1 MERFANKLLVVIA
14 VLFSA
19 CHVESASFATY
30 FIENK
35 SSKDIVVV
43 NTERPDKEPISI
55 PDGTTYSETGG
66 GERGQSKG
74 PFYTAL
80 QIDVIFNNER
90 IINYSVYDVEMF
102 NNPLNLDNY
111 RKVVI
116 KDEDKLTVTEYYYT
130 FVPEQYEMAEPYDPD
145 APEE

>member
-1 MERFANKLLVVIA
+1 
-14 VLFSA
+14 
-19 CHVESASFATY
+19 
-30 FIENK
+30 
-35 SSKDIVVV
+35 
-43 NTERPDKEPISI
+43 
-55 PDGTTYSETGG
+55 
-66 GERGQSKG
+66 
-74 PFYTAL
+74 
-80 QIDVIFNNER
+80 
-90 IINYSVYDVEMF
+90 MF